1 MCRIWREMTE
11 NHENLL
17 AAFEVRIGDLMSF
30 CNRLKEENAGLKETL
45 EEKTS
50 EIGRLKRMVEELNA
64 RYDNLLAARI
74 LSVEE
79 GDVKEAQQRLAKLV
93 REVDKCI
100 ALLNE

>member
-1 MCRIWREMTE
+1 MTE

-30 CNRLKEENAGLKETL
+30 CNRLKEENAGLREML

-50 EIGRLKRMVEELNA
+50 ETGQLKRMVEEANA
-64 RYDNLLAARI
+64 RYANLLAARI
-74 LSVEE
+74 LSVDE
-79 GDVKEAQQRLAKLV
+79 GDVKEAQQRLVKLV

>member
-1 MCRIWREMTE
+1 MTE

-30 CNRLKEENAGLKETL
+30 CNRLKEENAGLKGAL
-45 EEKTS
+45 EEKIS
-50 EIGRLKRMVEELNA
+50 EIGQLKRMVEEWNA
-64 RYDNLLAARI
+64 KYDNLLAARI